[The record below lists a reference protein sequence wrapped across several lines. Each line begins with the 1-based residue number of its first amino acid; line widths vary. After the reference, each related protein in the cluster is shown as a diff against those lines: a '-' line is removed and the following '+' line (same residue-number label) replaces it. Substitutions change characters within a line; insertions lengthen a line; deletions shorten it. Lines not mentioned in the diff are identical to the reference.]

1 MTVCCGPGWVVPGTW
16 CLVVVVQD
24 VGVAKLVDKLVTM
37 LVIVRHLCPGH
48 TIPEHVRTYR

>member
-1 MTVCCGPGWVVPGTW
+1 MTVCGGPGWY
-16 CLVVVVQD
+16 LVCGGVVQD